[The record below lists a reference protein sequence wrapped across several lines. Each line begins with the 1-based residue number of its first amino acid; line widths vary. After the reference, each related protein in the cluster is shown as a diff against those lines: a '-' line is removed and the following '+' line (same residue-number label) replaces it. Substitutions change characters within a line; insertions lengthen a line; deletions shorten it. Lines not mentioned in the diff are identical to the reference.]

1 MTNSVIN
8 TVLDIEAEYG
18 TVLKCPIN
26 DSRLVAIRKSLND
39 GKDPIEKRPP
49 VGIDLKIAQKLLN
62 SKLTK
67 QEIADILEIKEYR
80 LQGYIRDGYLDDTI
94 WHTFDSK
101 RNKSRNSKYRMFKNG
116 DYIGVGTIKELAE
129 LTHKTAQAIRYYH
142 TERYKLRKH
151 TDRFRL
157 VKVE

>member
-1 MTNSVIN
+1 MTNSVIS
-8 TVLDIEAEYG
+8 TVLDIESEYG

-26 DSRLVAIRKSLND
+26 DSRLVAIRKFLNNGD
-39 GKDPIEKRPP
+39 DPIEKRSPI
-49 VGIDLKIAQKLLN
+49 GIDLKVAQKLLN

-80 LQGYIRDGYLDDTI
+80 LQAYINDGYFDDTI
-94 WHTFDSK
+94 WHTFDDK
-101 RNKSRNSKYRMFKNG
+101 RKKRRNFKYKMFKNG

-129 LTHKTAQAIRYYH
+129 LTHKTAQAIRYYN
-142 TERYKLRKH
+142 TKKYKLRRH

>member
-1 MTNSVIN
+1 MTNSVVSA
-8 TVLDIEAEYG
+8 VLDIEAEYG

-26 DSRLVAIRKSLND
+26 DSRLVAIRKFLND
-39 GKDPIEKRPP
+39 GVDPIEKRSPIA
-49 VGIDLKIAQKLLN
+49 IDLKVAQKLLN

-80 LQGYIRDGYLDDTI
+80 LQTYINDGYLDDTI
-94 WHTFDSK
+94 WHTFDDK
-101 RNKSRNSKYRMFKNG
+101 RKKRRNSKYRMFKNG
-116 DYIGVGTIKELAE
+116 DYIGVGTIEELAE
-129 LTHKTAQAIRYYH
+129 LTHKTAQAIRYYN
-142 TERYKLRKH
+142 TEKYKLRKH

>member
-1 MTNSVIN
+1 MTNSVVS

-26 DSRLVAIRKSLND
+26 DNRLVAIRKFLNN
-39 GKDPIEKRPP
+39 GNDPIEKRSPI
-49 VGIDLKIAQKLLN
+49 GIDLKVAQKLLN

-67 QEIADILEIKEYR
+67 QEIANILGIKEYR
-80 LQGYIRDGYLDDTI
+80 LQGYINDAYLDDTI
-94 WHTFDSK
+94 WHTFDDK

-129 LTHKTAQAIRYYH
+129 LTHKTVQAISYYH
-142 TERYKLRKH
+142 TEKYKLRKH